1 MPVIGKVNHIQGY
14 TPFDVKTTDNN
25 TVKNIAKT
33 YYPVTMFFHHHEAM
47 TRLFRNDRGM
57 MMVGNVMESPTGVM
71 EPSIRDIELYVPYMG
86 DQRFPYDQSQTIM
99 MINLMV
105 KGSLIFNHYIKEHE
119 FYEIMFLVRNL
130 DDNSKSVISP
140 DEFVTDQ
147 HNVRPISFGLR
158 RVLDKTIINS
168 IR

>member
-1 MPVIGKVNHIQGY
+1 MSVIGRVNHIQGY
-14 TPFDVKTTDNN
+14 TPFDIKTTDAN
-25 TVKNIAKT
+25 TVKNISKT
-33 YYPVTMFFHHHEAM
+33 YYPVTIFFHYHEAL

-71 EPSIRDIELYVPYMG
+71 APSIRDIELYVPYMG

-105 KGSLIFNHYIKEHE
+105 RGNLIFNHYIKEHE

-130 DDNSKSVISP
+130 DDDSKSVISP
-140 DEFVTDQ
+140 EEFTEHQ
-147 HNVRPISFGLR
+147 HNVRVISFGLR
-158 RVLDKTIINS
+158 RVLDKAIIDS

>member
-1 MPVIGKVNHIQGY
+1 MPVIGRVNHIQGY
-14 TPFDVKTTDNN
+14 TPFDIKTTDSN

-33 YYPVTMFFHHHEAM
+33 YYPITIFFHHHETM

-57 MMVGNVMESPTGVM
+57 MMVGNMMESPAGVL

-86 DQRFPYDQSQTIM
+86 DQRFAYDQSQTIM
-99 MINLMV
+99 MVDLMV

-130 DDNSKSVISP
+130 DDDSKSVISP
-140 DEFVTDQ
+140 DEFVIEQ
-147 HNVRPISFGLR
+147 NNVRAISFGLR
-158 RVLDKTIINS
+158 RVRDEAIINS
-168 IR
+168 IK